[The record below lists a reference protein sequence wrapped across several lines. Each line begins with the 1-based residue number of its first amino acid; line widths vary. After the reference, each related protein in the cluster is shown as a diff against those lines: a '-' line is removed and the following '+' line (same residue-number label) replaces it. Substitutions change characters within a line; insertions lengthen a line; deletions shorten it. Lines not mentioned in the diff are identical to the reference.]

1 LPAASKARALS
12 VKSDPPVK
20 FSWQLYGGAVTVQ
33 PGALLIVNTTRTTPT
48 LSDALTLTVR
58 MPDGTCPP
66 LGGCKFD
73 STGGVVSDDPTGVF
87 VGAGPGV
94 FVGVRVGVGV
104 GGNGV
109 LVGTPTGV
117 FVGVRVGVGVGVR
130 VGVGVGAPTGVFVG
144 VGPASMNP
152 LFSA

>member
-1 LPAASKARALS
+1 MN
-12 VKSDPPVK
+12 SDPPVK
-20 FSWQLYGGAVTVQ
+20 FSWQLYGGVVTVQ
-33 PGALLIVNTTRTTPT
+33 PGALLIANSTRTTPT

-58 MPDGTCPP
+58 VPDVTCAP
-66 LGGCKFD
+66 LSGCKFE

-94 FVGVRVGVGV
+94 LVGVRVGVGV
-104 GGNGV
+104 GGTGV
-109 LVGTPTGV
+109 L
-117 FVGVRVGVGVGVR
+117 
-130 VGVGVGAPTGVFVG
+130 VGAPTGVFVG

>member
-1 LPAASKARALS
+1 M
-12 VKSDPPVK
+12 KSDPPVK

-58 MPDGTCPP
+58 MPDVTCAP
-66 LGGCKFD
+66 LSGCKFD

-94 FVGVRVGVGV
+94 FVGVRVGV
-104 GGNGV
+104 
-109 LVGTPTGV
+109 
-117 FVGVRVGVGVGVR
+117 RVGVGVGGT
-130 VGVGVGAPTGVFVG
+130 GVPVGAPTGVFVG

>member
-1 LPAASKARALS
+1 M
-12 VKSDPPVK
+12 KSDPPVK
-20 FSWQLYGGAVTVQ
+20 FSWQLYGGVVTVQ

-58 MPDGTCPP
+58 VPDVTCAP
-66 LGGCKFD
+66 LSGCKFE

-94 FVGVRVGVGV
+94 
-104 GGNGV
+104 
-109 LVGTPTGV
+109 LVGAPTGV

>member
-1 LPAASKARALS
+1 
-12 VKSDPPVK
+12 
-20 FSWQLYGGAVTVQ
+20 VTVQ

-58 MPDGTCPP
+58 VPAVTCPP

-73 STGGVVSDDPTGVF
+73 STGGVVSDD
-87 VGAGPGV
+87 
-94 FVGVRVGVGV
+94 
-104 GGNGV
+104 
-109 LVGTPTGV
+109 PTGV

>member
-20 FSWQLYGGAVTVQ
+20 FSWQLYGGVVTVQ
-33 PGALLIVNTTRTTPT
+33 PGALLIANSTRTTPT

-58 MPDGTCPP
+58 VPDVTCAP
-66 LGGCKFD
+66 LSGCKFE

-94 FVGVRVGVGV
+94 
-104 GGNGV
+104 
-109 LVGTPTGV
+109 LVGAPTGV